1 MIPSSFYDTDEY
13 PLSIKMTK
21 FGLPVLRRLLLISMA
36 GWAIAS
42 NYGPIRTSGAICG
55 GLLDLLA
62 SGVLLRGVLGDDDAR
77 RRRYCP
83 SVCGAC
89 FRAAKKVHPNP
100 EAVAPTTA
108 APAAAPAQ
116 ASSLSEAKDM
126 LEAVSSLAASATK
139 SAQAANEKEAAATAV
154 LHPLLVGLKEMADT
168 LLHELPTSS
177 SEKHVAVST
186 AVKAYLPSQGDPDK
200 DQPEEQWYPA
210 ERTLLQRFTALQGSD
225 EAVSLPAQADGA
237 APAAESQWQH
247 PVRVTRLLFAL
258 MTQIWTTTPSFF
270 GKVPT
275 GTCYDLSFEA
285 QRCTYFVSHSWR
297 DGGRRKVQML
307 REFLF
312 LQALV
317 GRTLVISL
325 VLAVFLL
332 PFGLALDGFFAA
344 LPVWAAYVPSAIP
357 LGLLACVLLSTL
369 LSLLGLVPSAMSPW
383 ALSTSTIWIDKT
395 GIDQSSP
402 KKTAAGVAAFPRI
415 LASCDKFVGLI
426 SPGYFRRLWCVY
438 ELATFTHMHGMHQV
452 DAPSGKMLLLS
463 LDWPSSF
470 SPFKRTGL
478 TKKERE
484 WITGFRCRDAG
495 CFKPSDRAIVLQAV
509 RDKFGSEDKF
519 DEFVHVQLLKVLER
533 SKREYSSKLWD
544 VAAESFSMVFGA

>member
-1 MIPSSFYDTDEY
+1 
-13 PLSIKMTK
+13 
-21 FGLPVLRRLLLISMA
+21 
-36 GWAIAS
+36 
-42 NYGPIRTSGAICG
+42 
-55 GLLDLLA
+55 
-62 SGVLLRGVLGDDDAR
+62 
-77 RRRYCP
+77 
-83 SVCGAC
+83 
-89 FRAAKKVHPNP
+89 
-100 EAVAPTTA
+100 
-108 APAAAPAQ
+108 
-116 ASSLSEAKDM
+116 
-126 LEAVSSLAASATK
+126 
-139 SAQAANEKEAAATAV
+139 
-154 LHPLLVGLKEMADT
+154 
-168 LLHELPTSS
+168 
-177 SEKHVAVST
+177 
-186 AVKAYLPSQGDPDK
+186 
-200 DQPEEQWYPA
+200 
-210 ERTLLQRFTALQGSD
+210 
-225 EAVSLPAQADGA
+225 
-237 APAAESQWQH
+237 
-247 PVRVTRLLFAL
+247 
-258 MTQIWTTTPSFF
+258 
-270 GKVPT
+270 
-275 GTCYDLSFEA
+275 
-285 QRCTYFVSHSWR
+285 
-297 DGGRRKVQML
+297 ML

-402 KKTAAGVAAFPRI
+402 EKTAAGVAAFPRI

-478 TKKERE
+478 TRRSES
-484 WITGFRCRDAG
+484 G
-495 CFKPSDRAIVLQAV
+495 SRASGAAT
-509 RDKFGSEDKF
+509 RAA
-519 DEFVHVQLLKVLER
+519 
-533 SKREYSSKLWD
+533 SSR
-544 VAAESFSMVFGA
+544 ATAR